1 MPQGLASHAR
11 PSALREINRCFYDD
25 LWSNARLVEPQRL
38 NTWPL
43 VQSLLPRCPRR
54 LEVAP
59 GLRPRL
65 PIEGTQFLDVS
76 APALVELAARGA
88 RVAQGEIC
96 SLPFAS
102 VSFDLVCAFDVIEH
116 IDNDRVA
123 LAELCRVTAPG
134 GVLLLSVPLY
144 ASRWT
149 VFDELVGHR
158 RRYEP
163 DALHALL
170 HQHALSVQHSA
181 VYGMQPRSSRLVEYG
196 VWWLTHHRELAMWW
210 YNRVFMPLGM
220 WFQPRL
226 ALRPGLID
234 TRNVDEVILVCG
246 AAAGAPLH

>member
-1 MPQGLASHAR
+1 MP
-11 PSALREINRCFYDD
+11 PSALREINRRFYDD
-25 LWSNARLVEPQRL
+25 LWSNARLVEPQRP

-43 VQSLLPRCPRR
+43 VQSLLPRRPRR

-76 APALVELAARGA
+76 VPALVELAARGA

-96 SLPFAS
+96 ALPFAS
-102 VSFDLVCAFDVIEH
+102 TSFDLVCAFDVIEH
-116 IDNDRVA
+116 IDNDRLA
-123 LAELCRVTAPG
+123 LAELCRVTASG
-134 GVLLLSVPLY
+134 GVLLLSVPLH

-163 DALHALL
+163 EALDSLL

-181 VYGMQPRSSRLVEYG
+181 VYGMQPR
-196 VWWLTHHRELAMWW
+196 
-210 YNRVFMPLGM
+210 
-220 WFQPRL
+220 
-226 ALRPGLID
+226 
-234 TRNVDEVILVCG
+234 
-246 AAAGAPLH
+246 